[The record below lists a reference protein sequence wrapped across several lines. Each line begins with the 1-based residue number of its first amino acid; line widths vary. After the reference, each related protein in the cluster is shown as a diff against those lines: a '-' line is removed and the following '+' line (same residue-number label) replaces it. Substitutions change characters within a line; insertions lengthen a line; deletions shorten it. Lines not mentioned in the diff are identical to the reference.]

1 MVKKNVV
8 FLLVFV
14 LLSSGIP
21 YFVSHERHKP
31 SILVPMKCKAFSKI
45 EMETEYGNLTFSII
59 ENIQL
64 YGEAKGLMQFEG
76 YVTNGTQRTYLDR
89 TAFMHNT
96 TPDDPNDFVF
106 LVEKFER
113 SGADTTPDKL
123 FNQMWLEL
131 AGNDNLVNISITE
144 LQSNAFTVI
153 SPYAPQFTCAAY

>member
-1 MVKKNVV
+1 MVKKNIV
-8 FLLVFV
+8 FLSVFAI
-14 LLSSGIP
+14 LLFGVS
-21 YFVSHERHKP
+21 YFVSHERHK
-31 SILVPMKCKAFSKI
+31 ILPLAPMKCKAFSKV

-64 YGEAKGLMQFEG
+64 YGEDKGLMQFEG

-96 TPDDPNDFVF
+96 TPDEPSDFVF

-113 SGADTTPDKL
+113 SGADTTPDEL

-131 AGNDNLVNISITE
+131 AGNDNLLNVSITE
-144 LQSNAFTVI
+144 LKNNAFTVI